1 MGESTEVINVY
12 SMNRRKEEK
21 GKTRNENRKEEKG
34 KKRNENRKEGEVDR
48 ESGMGEK

>member
-21 GKTRNENRKEEKG
+21 GK
-34 KKRNENRKEGEVDR
+34 KRNENRKEGDVDR